1 MKFNSFTKIVF
12 FLPVLFWSC
21 MQNDMLEQSLQL
33 AGDNREE
40 LERVLEHYRNDAE
53 KYAAAAFLI
62 ANMPAHYSYRDSAA
76 MARYYDLAE
85 QVLACDTLTPVQQR
99 DTLKNFCS
107 NEIPNA
113 TKSVV
118 SDVKLIRSDFLIY
131 SIDHAFDKWRN
142 CPWSSH
148 LNFDEFCEWLLPYK
162 VEECQEFDYWRDTLQ
177 CHFSDDIKH
186 MIPDDVEYNTC
197 FKTLDF
203 VRNELLRKVTMY
215 GIYTEAG
222 YPILKATLLPKQT
235 YGRCLDYVNL
245 GVMTFR
251 SFGLPVIKDETP
263 YWGRYRAGH
272 TWYTVLGDRGQELPA
287 EWDLGSVPG
296 WQFFPFERIPKVY
309 RSTYAINMDVLEYR
323 NRSVYKYPF
332 SLCRKDVTEKY
343 MNPSTVEI
351 PVPKYLADGSRFK
364 TVESYA
370 YICTF
375 CGGKR
380 DWNIVDF
387 GKIKH
392 GKVRFEKMG
401 RNVLYIVQ
409 AYDGKGLVP
418 ICRPFVLKKNGKV
431 EYVETD
437 YSNFTA
443 VELHRKYYE
452 STNVVDKR
460 RRILGAVVQCSN
472 TEDFKYAKTVYSVD
486 TVIIP
491 DKIPVKADRPY
502 RYWRYLAADGTY
514 GSIAELGFFDSSG
527 AELKGRA
534 IGCSAASEQDISK
547 AFDGDRLTNF
557 ETESEEAPNNA
568 WVGLD
573 MGSPTNVAYVRI
585 VPRGD
590 ENDIIPG
597 DEYELRYWG
606 AYNSWMSTGKLTADG
621 NSLQYDSIPTG
632 ALLWLRDHSRGW
644 DERPFI
650 VLEDKSLI
658 WW

>member
-1 MKFNSFTKIVF
+1 MKLNSFTKIVTL
-12 FLPVLFWSC
+12 LPVLFGAC
-21 MQNDMLEQSLQL
+21 TQNDMLEQSLQS

-40 LERVLEHYRNDAE
+40 LELVLKHYRNDAE
-53 KYAAAAFLI
+53 KYAAAEFLI
-62 ANMPAHYSYRDSAA
+62 ANMPAHYSYRDSVAIG
-76 MARYYDLAE
+76 RYYDYAE
-85 QVLACDTLTPVQQR
+85 HILTCDTLTPVQQR
-99 DTLKNFCS
+99 DSLKNFCDNVIS
-107 NEIPNA
+107 NA
-113 TKSVV
+113 TKLVV

-131 SIDHAFDKWRN
+131 SIDQAFDKWKS

-162 VEECQEFDYWRDTLQ
+162 VAECQELDYWRDTLQ
-177 CHFSDDIKH
+177 SRFGDDIKQ

-215 GIYTEAG
+215 GIYTETG
-222 YPILKATLLPKQT
+222 YPILKASLLPKQT

-251 SFGLPVIKDETP
+251 SFGLPVVKDETP

-309 RSTYAINMDVLEYR
+309 RATYAVNPDVLEYR

-332 SLCRKDVTEKY
+332 TLCRKDVTEKY

-351 PVPKYLADGSRFK
+351 PVPKCLADGRRFK
-364 TVESYA
+364 PVEPYA

-401 RNVLYIVQ
+401 RNVLYAVL
-409 AYDGKGLVP
+409 AYDGKELVP
-418 ICRPFVLKKNGKV
+418 ICRPFVLKKNGVV
-431 EYVETD
+431 EYAETD
-437 YSNFTA
+437 YSTS
-443 VELHRKYYE
+443 VSIELRRKYYE

-460 RRILGAVVQCSN
+460 RRILGAVIQCSN
-472 TEDFKYAKTVYSVD
+472 TADFKYAKTVCTVDSV
-486 TVIIP
+486 VIP
-491 DKIPVKADRPY
+491 DKIAIKADRPY

-514 GSIAELGFFDSSG
+514 GSVAELGFFDSAG
-527 AELKGRA
+527 KKLNGRA
-534 IGCSAASEQDISK
+534 IGCDAADVQTVSN
-547 AFDGDRLTNF
+547 AFDGDWLTNF
-557 ETESEEAPNNA
+557 ETEAADVPDNA

-573 MGSPTNVAYVRI
+573 MGEPTHVAYVRI

-606 AYNSWMSTGKLTADG
+606 ADNTWVSTGKRIAEG
-621 NSLQYDSIPTG
+621 NTLHYDSIPAG

-644 DERPFI
+644 DERLFF
-650 VLEDKSLI
+650 VQEDKTLV